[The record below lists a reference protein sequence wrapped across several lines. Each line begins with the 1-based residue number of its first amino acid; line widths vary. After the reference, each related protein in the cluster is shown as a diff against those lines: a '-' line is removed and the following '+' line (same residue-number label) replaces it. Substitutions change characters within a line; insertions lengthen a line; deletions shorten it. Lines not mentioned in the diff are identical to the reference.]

1 MSPSPLILV
10 TSCVQSAGFEMA
22 DRSIS
27 LSYTY
32 QRAIL
37 NAGGLPLALPCIAS
51 REMLAQ
57 AVRYSDG
64 VLLTGGDDLDPDL
77 YAPNLPPEVRA
88 KVRVEAPERDRCELD
103 LIAETFRQRRP
114 MLAICR
120 GHQILNVAFGGTLV
134 ADIPIERPSHINHN
148 RMDDPLA
155 PVHDAEVLPG
165 SLLAEHTGHTRLGVN
180 STHHQAVDRVAEPFE
195 VVARAPDGII
205 EALGARAGTVAALL
219 PFLLSVQFHPERLAD
234 RHPEHRAIFE
244 AFVRKCAATARQR
257 GD

>member
-1 MSPSPLILV
+1 MTQPPLILV
-10 TSCVQSAGFEMA
+10 TPCVQPAGFEMA

-37 NAGGLPLALPCIAS
+37 NAGGLPLVLPCIAS
-51 REMLAQ
+51 REMLVQ
-57 AVRYSDG
+57 AVRRADG

-77 YAPNLPPEVRA
+77 YAPQLPPDVRA

-103 LIAETFRQRRP
+103 LIRETFDHRLP
-114 MLAICR
+114 LLAICR
-120 GHQILNVAFGGTLV
+120 GHQILNVAFGGTLL
-134 ADIPIERPSHINHN
+134 ADIPSERPSDVNHN
-148 RMDDPLA
+148 RMDQPLA
-155 PVHDAEVLPG
+155 PVHETDILPG
-165 SLLAEHTGHTRLGVN
+165 SLLAHLTGQHRLGVN

-205 EALGARAGTVAALL
+205 EALGPKAGSPAARL

-244 AFVRKCAATARQR
+244 GFIKACAARP
-257 GD
+257 